1 MKRDQKFEP
10 KLGKIRQQKPG
21 KSRRVLGE
29 VARAINT
36 AGGKKNSSGNA
47 TGFQARR
54 NSKSLIRGAGSG
66 GGARARKASSGQ
78 RRVVIKARIVRIA
91 GRGLGAMKAHLNYIQ
106 RDGVTREGDK
116 GQMYGPENDE
126 ASAKDFASTCENDRH
141 QFRFIVAPEDGEKLA
156 DLKPF
161 VRDLMCNME
170 TDLDTKL
177 DWVAVDHFN
186 TGHPHSH
193 IVVRGKTDRGD
204 DLVIAR
210 DYISHGLRAR
220 AAELVTLELGPKTD
234 VEQVQDW
241 RKQVTAERFTGL
253 DQELIRKSAHHQVK
267 LTATPKTIVERV
279 RGDLLVQRLKQ
290 LEAMQLA
297 TEISKRQWQ
306 LSPNLEATLR
316 HLGERGDIIKTMHR
330 ALKAQQLERNPQSW
344 QIDGTNSQK
353 IITGKIIERGL
364 SDEHRDRHYLIVDG
378 IDGRVHYVDAG
389 MGTLAKDY
397 RRGALVEIAP
407 AENQKQTE
415 LNPEMTRRKNVQR
428 VILLSRWS
436 LDDQTTADG
445 VTWLDRQLIQSKPDM
460 EMAQTG
466 FGSEVRQALKAR
478 QRWLLAQGLAE
489 ENHEGGT
496 VTVRANPRLLETLK
510 NRDLNRA
517 ATALAK
523 DTGMDVEIARKDDA
537 ISGTLLKKLDLVSG
551 RFAVIDQSQSRGLGL
566 TIAPW
571 SPALETAR
579 NRQISGVMIGAQMRW
594 SLGKDI
600 GMEIG

>member
-10 KLGKIRQQKPG
+10 KLGKIRQQNVG
-21 KSRRVLGE
+21 KSRRVLGQ

-36 AGGKKNSSGNA
+36 AGSKKSNRGNA
-47 TGFQARR
+47 TGLQARR
-54 NSKSLIRGAGSG
+54 DSRSLIRGAGSG
-66 GGARARKASSGQ
+66 GGARVRKASSGQ

-106 RDGVTREGDK
+106 RDGVTRDGDK
-116 GQMYGPENDE
+116 GQMYGPESDE

-161 VRDLMCNME
+161 VRDLMHE
-170 TDLDTKL
+170 VEKDLGTKL

-193 IVVRGKTDRGD
+193 IVVRGKTDSGD

-241 RKQVTAERFTGL
+241 LREVTAERYTGL
-253 DQELIRKSAHHQVK
+253 DLELIRKSDHHQVK

-279 RGDLLVQRLKQ
+279 RSDLLVQRLKQ

-297 TEISKRQWQ
+297 TQTSSRQWSLAPQ
-306 LSPNLEATLR
+306 LETTLR

-330 ALKAQQLERNPQSW
+330 ALKAQQLERDLQSL
-344 QIDGTNSQK
+344 QIDATDRHKS
-353 IITGKIIERGL
+353 ITGRIIERGL

-389 MGTLAKDY
+389 SGIMAKDY
-397 RRGALVEIAP
+397 RRGTLVEIA
-407 AENQKQTE
+407 ASRESTLRSQSKSRLQ
-415 LNPEMTRRKNVQR
+415 
-428 VILLSRWS
+428 LLSHWT
-436 LDDQTTADG
+436 LEDQVQADG
-445 VTWLDRQLIQSKPDM
+445 ATWLDKRLVKSDPETDL
-460 EMAQTG
+460 APTG
-466 FGSEVRQALKAR
+466 FGNDVRQALAQR
-478 QRWLLAQGLAE
+478 QRWLVAQELAE
-489 ENHEGGT
+489 DISAEDAT
-496 VTVRANPRLLETLK
+496 SVRLKPGLLETLR

-517 ATALAK
+517 ATVLAK
-523 DTGMDVEIARKDDA
+523 DTGMDVEIARNGDEV
-537 ISGTLLKKLDLVSG
+537 SGTLLKKLDLVSG

-594 SLGKDI
+594 SMGKDI